1 MKEYDII
8 MMTIISFLVCFF
20 LSIIVTNILINKNN
34 KTKDKHVADALNYRQ
49 IAHSKKAKHNKQQIY
64 VPPELAMRLISKYCH
79 APDGTTLNDMLLAEA
94 LVHNMQ

>member
-1 MKEYDII
+1 

-20 LSIIVTNILINKNN
+20 LSIIVTYILINKKN
-34 KTKDKHVADALNYRQ
+34 KTRDEHEAAALNYKQ
-49 IAHSKKAKHNKQQIY
+49 IACGKKAKRNKQQIY

-94 LVHNMQ
+94 LVHNMK